1 MVEKQGGRAV
11 GRASRLIVRHSLF
24 IIDGMAIISV
34 NKRAGFD
41 YEILERFEAGIVLSG
56 QEVKSIKTGHIS
68 LAGAFVTLKGSEAWL
83 TNAHV
88 PPYKMAGQI
97 LDYDPTQPRKLLL
110 RKEELASLY
119 GKIKQKGL
127 TLVPIRVYTKGN
139 KIKLEFGIGRGKKK
153 YEKRDLIKKREVNKK
168 IREAMKV

>member
-1 MVEKQGGRAV
+1 MTFIESYLKLVYNERAMSV
-11 GRASRLIVRHSLF
+11 I
-24 IIDGMAIISV
+24 AI
-34 NKRAGFD
+34 NKRANFD
-41 YEILERFEAGIVLSG
+41 YEISERFEAGIVLTG

-68 LAGAFVTLKGSEAWL
+68 LASAFVTLKGSEAWL

-97 LDYDPTQPRKLLL
+97 INYDPTRPRKLLL

-153 YEKRDLIKKREVNKK
+153 YEKRETIKKREIDKK
-168 IREAMKV
+168 IRETMKV

>member
-1 MVEKQGGRAV
+1 MPA
-11 GRASRLIVRHSLF
+11 
-24 IIDGMAIISV
+24 ISV
-34 NKRAGFD
+34 NKRASFD
-41 YEILERFEAGIVLSG
+41 YEILERFEAGIVLTG

-68 LAGAFVTLKGSEAWL
+68 LAGAFVTLKGNEAWL

-88 PPYKMAGQI
+88 SPYKMAGA
-97 LDYDPTQPRKLLL
+97 LPNYEPTRPRKLLL
-110 RKEELASLY
+110 HKQELSSLY

-153 YEKRDLIKKREVNKK
+153 YEKRDLIKKREVDKK
-168 IREAMKV
+168 IREAMKER